1 MIDQQKLETQIAEY
15 PVCEYA
21 FIKPEEI
28 TFLEQVRHICE
39 SECPRYGTSWSCPPA
54 VGTVAECKE
63 RCRQYTGGFIFTTV
77 AEVSDIE
84 NMKEML
90 DTRKSLHFFV
100 TSDFNFRDKCSA
112 NNFR

>member
-1 MIDQQKLETQIAEY
+1 MIDQQKLEIQIAEY

-54 VGTVAECKE
+54 VGTVAECKK
-63 RCRQYTGGFIFTTV
+63 RCRQYTWRLYFYNGGGSIRYR
-77 AEVSDIE
+77 
-84 NMKEML
+84 NMKEMRIPERIMRRSQ
-90 DTRKSLHFFV
+90 DRSGRWWNSNVRK
-100 TSDFNFRDKCSA
+100 R
-112 NNFR
+112 